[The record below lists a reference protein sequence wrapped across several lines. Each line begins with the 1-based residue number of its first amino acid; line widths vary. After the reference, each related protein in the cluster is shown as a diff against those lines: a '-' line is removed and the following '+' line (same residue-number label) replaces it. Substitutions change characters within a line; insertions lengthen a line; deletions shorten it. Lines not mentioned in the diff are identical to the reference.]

1 MPGAAWAQPG
11 AYLAKPAAVL
21 AVTALLFL
29 AHFFW
34 GSERFFAR
42 RLLPLVARGRRR
54 PRAVEPGSEQAQ
66 SLGVYYRRIS
76 AFVLYGVVPLALI
89 RTMTGESPRGFGLS
103 ARLSIN
109 PVYLLP
115 LVPLAFLT
123 LLLSSRSA
131 VLHRRY
137 PEVRTAAASG
147 GGFLLSALSYLLYF
161 FGYEF
166 LFRGYLLFGL
176 YRHLGAWKAVLAST
190 AFTALTHLRT
200 PFPVI
205 LGSVAT
211 GLLFARVV
219 LAAGTL
225 WPVLVLHCCIGIG
238 MDLLCIRASAR
249 SLLARS

>member
-1 MPGAAWAQPG
+1 MPGAAQAQLG
-11 AYLAKPAAVL
+11 AYLAHPAAVL
-21 AVTALLFL
+21 AITALLFL

-42 RLLPLVARGRRR
+42 RLLPLLARGRRR
-54 PRAVEPGSEQAQ
+54 PDLDRVQ
-66 SLGVYYRRIS
+66 SLGVYYRRAS
-76 AFVLYGVVPLALI
+76 AFLLYGMVPLLGV
-89 RTMTGESPRGFGLS
+89 RLMPGESLRDFGLS
-103 ARLSIN
+103 PHLDLS
-109 PVYLLP
+109 PLYLLP
-115 LVPLAFLT
+115 LVVLSFFT
-123 LLLSSRSA
+123 LLFSSRSA

-137 PEVRTAAASG
+137 PEVRTAAGSG
-147 GGFLLSALSYLLYF
+147 RRFLLSSLSYLLYF

-166 LFRGYLLFGL
+166 LFRGFLLFGL

-200 PFPVI
+200 PLPVI

-219 LAAGTL
+219 LAAGSL
-225 WPVLVLHCCIGIG
+225 WPVLALHCCIGIG

-249 SLLARS
+249 SLLAGS